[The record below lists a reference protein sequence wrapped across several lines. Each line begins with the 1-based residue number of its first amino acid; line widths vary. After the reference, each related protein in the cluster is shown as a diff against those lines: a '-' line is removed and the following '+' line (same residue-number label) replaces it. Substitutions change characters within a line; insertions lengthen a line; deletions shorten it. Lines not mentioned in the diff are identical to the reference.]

1 MKRGDEVW
9 NNDWKKLNHIPKIFN
24 QMKIAVT
31 RLEEKSGGTH
41 ELFSKYGHDAI
52 LVPTMKT
59 VIPDNPA
66 SLDELC
72 RKMASG
78 KVDFLIFSSTM
89 GVRYFFEQCG
99 NVPDI
104 TTIITVGPRTQEAIV
119 DKGLNCETIPSF
131 SSDHFASHLGSR
143 IMGKTVAI
151 VRPDI
156 PNPALVESLT
166 ASGARV
172 LEAVAYRLV
181 ATGNDLSQ
189 ILPDVDAVIFTS
201 GKSFKLACVSA
212 GDAAGKTVIAIGPK
226 TASMMCDHGIVPDIT
241 GNGTLEGCLKA
252 LGGQSR

>member
-1 MKRGDEVW
+1 
-9 NNDWKKLNHIPKIFN
+9 
-24 QMKIAVT
+24 MKIAIT
-31 RLEEKSGGTH
+31 RLEEKSGGTR

-59 VIPDNPA
+59 EIPDNPA

-72 RKMASG
+72 RKVASG

-99 NVPDI
+99 NVPDT
-104 TTIITVGPRTQEAIV
+104 TTIIAVGPRTQEAVV
-119 DKGLNCETIPSF
+119 DKGLNCENIPSF

-143 IMGKTVAI
+143 IMGRTVGI

-156 PNPALVESLT
+156 PNPNLLESLT

-172 LEAVAYRLV
+172 QEGVAYRLV
-181 ATGNDLSQ
+181 PTGNDLRQ
-189 ILPDVDAVIFTS
+189 ILPYVDAVIFTS
-201 GKSFKLACVSA
+201 GKSFKLASVSA
-212 GDAAGKTVIAIGPK
+212 GDVAGKTVIAIGPK
-226 TASMMCDHGIVPDIT
+226 TAGMMCDHGIVPDIT

-252 LGGQSR
+252 LAGQSR

>member
-1 MKRGDEVW
+1 
-9 NNDWKKLNHIPKIFN
+9 
-24 QMKIAVT
+24 MKIAVT
-31 RLEEKSGGTH
+31 RLEEKSGGTS

-59 VIPDNPA
+59 EIPDNPA

-72 RKMASG
+72 RKVTSG

-99 NVPDI
+99 SVPDT
-104 TTIITVGPRTQEAIV
+104 TTIIAVGPRTQEAIV
-119 DKGLNCETIPSF
+119 DKGFNCETITSF

-143 IMGKTVAI
+143 IQGRTVGI

-156 PNPALVESLT
+156 PNPALVKSLT

-172 LEAVAYRLV
+172 QQGVAYRLV
-181 ATGNDLSQ
+181 PTENDLRK

-201 GKSFKLACVSA
+201 GKSFAQSGVSA

-226 TASMMCDHGIVPDIT
+226 TASMMHDHGIVSDIT

-252 LGGQSR
+252 LAGQSR